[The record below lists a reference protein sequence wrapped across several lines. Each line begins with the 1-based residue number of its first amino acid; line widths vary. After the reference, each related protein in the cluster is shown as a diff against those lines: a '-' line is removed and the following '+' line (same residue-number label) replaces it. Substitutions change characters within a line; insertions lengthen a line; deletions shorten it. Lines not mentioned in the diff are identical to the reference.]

1 MHLIFWFPKV
11 NTNGDVTFES
21 SLSQYV
27 ASSFPISGSHKI
39 IAPFWTD
46 IDIRNGG
53 QLWYRL
59 TTQDLMLEQGASE
72 IRNLFP
78 HILSFAASWIM
89 VVTWGNVAVFGCRE
103 VGISCSLVCMYR
115 FTLYVIKIHV
125 CFYFHTFW
133 YTSCQKYCKED
144 SLKRQI
150 LWIGLLNLFRYS
162 ILSVAVED
170 DQLCNTMHIQN
181 EIITF
186 LYHLSLSYDIVFV
199 FVCRRALSV
208 NNLTSWKLHGQL

>member
-1 MHLIFWFPKV
+1 MQSLECLRTTCDEQTHVAFNLLTSRVKYFSCTVLIFWFSKV

-21 SLSQYV
+21 SLSQFV
-27 ASSFPISGSHKI
+27 ANSFPISGSHKI

-59 TTQDLMLEQGASE
+59 TTQDLMLEQGTSE

-89 VVTWGNVAVFGCRE
+89 VVTWENVAVFGCRE

-115 FTLYVIKIHV
+115 FTLKVIKIHV

-150 LWIGLLNLFRYS
+150 L
-162 ILSVAVED
+162 
-170 DQLCNTMHIQN
+170 
-181 EIITF
+181 
-186 LYHLSLSYDIVFV
+186 
-199 FVCRRALSV
+199 
-208 NNLTSWKLHGQL
+208 

>member
-1 MHLIFWFPKV
+1 MDLLVIHYTIYMTVYIEYPQILHTESWMFTNDLRRTNTCCINLLTSRVKYFSCTVLIFWFSKV

-21 SLSQYV
+21 SLSQFV
-27 ASSFPISGSHKI
+27 ANSFPISGSHKI

-59 TTQDLMLEQGASE
+59 TTQDLMLEQGTSE

-89 VVTWGNVAVFGCRE
+89 VVTWENVAVFGCRE

-115 FTLYVIKIHV
+115 FTLKVIKKHI

-144 SLKRQI
+144 I
-150 LWIGLLNLFRYS
+150 
-162 ILSVAVED
+162 
-170 DQLCNTMHIQN
+170 
-181 EIITF
+181 
-186 LYHLSLSYDIVFV
+186 
-199 FVCRRALSV
+199 
-208 NNLTSWKLHGQL
+208 